1 MSPLPPGKISLHLF
15 IQSRIPIQIDYLLYI
30 IIALIVT
37 NLLSQVLPAVLV
49 ALLTTALLLG
59 GVCYGSTYDET
70 TCYCADHE
78 RFANDSTLRNLIWK
92 QNREYGMSAQ
102 IYKPQG
108 TTYFNRDF
116 FATQAKFRPN
126 SAKNQ
131 FNSKGRAQYFQYGNS
146 IFRLLGIK

>member
-1 MSPLPPGKISLHLF
+1 M
-15 IQSRIPIQIDYLLYI
+15 QIDHLLYI

-37 NLLSQVLPAVLV
+37 KLLSRVLPAVLV
-49 ALLTTALLLG
+49 SMLTTAVLLG

-102 IYKPQG
+102 VYKPQG
-108 TTYFNRDF
+108 KIPINRVL
-116 FATQAKFRPN
+116 TGQSMTLWNP
-126 SAKNQ
+126 
-131 FNSKGRAQYFQYGNS
+131 
-146 IFRLLGIK
+146 

>member
-1 MSPLPPGKISLHLF
+1 MLWKF
-15 IQSRIPIQIDYLLYI
+15 KSRLLYI

-37 NLLSQVLPAVLV
+37 NLLSQVHPAVLV
-49 ALLTTALLLG
+49 ALLTTALFLV

-108 TTYFNRDF
+108 TIPIYRMGF
-116 FATQAKFRPN
+116 FFKIWPQNHGHFPC
-126 SAKNQ
+126 
-131 FNSKGRAQYFQYGNS
+131 NSKFCWQAFEWGWT
-146 IFRLLGIK
+146 LLTVFSTLAHSQKTVELSTLAW